1 MNRTYDFATI
11 GFRPYT
17 ETEEFVTI
25 GVVAL
30 DTAARHFG
38 FVLQGGRKTGRI
50 QGMFP
55 AVERALYQEARRK
68 LKAELEGIEI
78 AINGQAG
85 GANVPIFHAFRE
97 NDKGLFASIT
107 SPREGIFCYP
117 VRGRRMAASME
128 DVLQVLKERF
138 IDQTPLTAQQAGE
151 QEMTKELKKVLR
163 AAKILPAYK
172 TNVKIGPDEFMVT
185 FALAHLTGGNT
196 ADRALRPLNFDLA
209 TSTDIFNHGDEW
221 IQKLR
226 RLKRLGFR
234 PDRCLIAAREPVGPL
249 ETDGLRMN
257 AFRQIQEE
265 LLREDIELA
274 GEFDADKVI
283 AFARLPEAPVLKLA

>member
-1 MNRTYDFATI
+1 MNRAYDFATI

-38 FVLQGGRKTGRI
+38 FVLQEARKTGRI

-78 AINGQAG
+78 AVNGQGG

-128 DVLQVLKERF
+128 EVLQALKQRF

-172 TNVKIGPDEFMVT
+172 QNVRIGPEEFQVT
-185 FALAHLTGGNT
+185 FAFAHLTEGGR
-196 ADRALRPLNFDLA
+196 ADRALRPLNFDLT

-221 IQKLR
+221 IQKMR
-226 RLKRLGFR
+226 RLKRLNYR
-234 PDRCLIAAREPVGPL
+234 PERCLITARKPKEDVGWRIQAFEQIRDEL
-249 ETDGLRMN
+249 VNDG
-257 AFRQIQEE
+257 FE
-265 LLREDIELA
+265 LV
-274 GEFDADKVI
+274 GEAEADKVI
-283 AFARLPEAPVLKLA
+283 DFARMAEPSVLKLA